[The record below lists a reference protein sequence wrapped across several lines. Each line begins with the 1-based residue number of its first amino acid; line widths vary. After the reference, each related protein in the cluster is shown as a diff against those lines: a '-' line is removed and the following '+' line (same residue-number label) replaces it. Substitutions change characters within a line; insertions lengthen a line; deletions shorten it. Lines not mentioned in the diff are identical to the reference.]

1 MKLFEKNICSLQGKK
16 GQQWLADLPRVVV
29 QIKKAYGLSGLK
41 PVENLSYNYVLSG
54 FRGDQPVVLK
64 LGIDNEALKREAS
77 ALRAFMGFGAVTVLA
92 ESDGMLLL
100 QRAVPGESLKSYFPQ
115 SDNEAVSITC
125 QCLKRLH
132 QAPIPKS
139 KTFPHIQDWLM
150 ILNQDWPI
158 PENYLQTARALRDR
172 LLQTATQDV
181 LLHGDLH
188 HDNILQ
194 NGDDWLVI
202 DPKGVIG
209 EAAYEVA
216 AFIRNPIPELLAVDT
231 AANIIYHRIGLFATI
246 LGVEQQRILD
256 WCFVQAVLSWCWA
269 IEDGLDTDATYQRFI
284 RYIDPAI

>member
-1 MKLFEKNICSLQGKK
+1 MQLFEKNILGLQGKK
-16 GQQWLADLPRVVV
+16 GQQWLADLPRMVGK
-29 QIKKAYGLSGLK
+29 IEKAYGLSGLK
-41 PVENLSYNYVLSG
+41 PVKNLSYNYVLSG
-54 FRGDQPVVLK
+54 FRDDQPVVLK

-150 ILNQDWPI
+150 ILNQDWSI

-172 LLQTATQDV
+172 LLQTSTKDV

-188 HDNILQ
+188 HDNILR
-194 NGDDWLVI
+194 NGNDWLVI

-216 AFIRNPIPELLAVDT
+216 AFIRNPIPDLLAVDT
-231 AANIIYHRIGLFATI
+231 AENIIHHRIGLFATN

-256 WCFVQAVLSWCWA
+256 WCFVQSVLSWCWA